1 MTELTLLDGGSR
13 TLDLTKAVLVRT
25 PADQVS
31 HQDKVRESAVE
42 LYLDDKQAQTR
53 TVLQVTC
60 TSTLKGR
67 KPRSRAS
74 RATLTTIYGY
84 DPDKNMWG
92 PESRTSKTLLTW
104 ANAKRLIDAVRD
116 LADREFE
123 PHKGDVYARYRRKS

>member
-1 MTELTLLDGGSR
+1 MTELTLLDGGTR

-31 HQDKVRESAVE
+31 HEDKARESEVE

-53 TVLQVTC
+53 TVLRVTC
-60 TSTLKGR
+60 MSTLKGR

-74 RATLTTIYGY
+74 RASLTTIYGY

-92 PESRTSKTLLTW
+92 PESRTSDTQLTW

-116 LADREFE
+116 LADKEFE
-123 PHKGDVYARYRRKS
+123 PHRDDINVRRRRKS